1 LIIPEID
8 YVSGQK
14 EYKKNIAKFFKFVK
28 GQSSFVICV
37 RSEVTANDF
46 TGVQTFCV
54 IEVGLPLIPVRD
66 LDQIPQQVQQIF
78 LSDPSKNRINPFKFG
93 LSKSTDSTKLNIN
106 DREIIKVLQ
115 TIPGL
120 GDKKANQILEKYNSL
135 QEIVKADQDQLAKVV
150 GPGSAN
156 AIWSYLNP
164 K

>member
-1 LIIPEID
+1 MNFLTTSID
-8 YVSGQK
+8 FT
-14 EYKKNIAKFFKFVK
+14 FFK
-28 GQSSFVICV
+28 SF
-37 RSEVTANDF
+37 
-46 TGVQTFCV
+46 Q
-54 IEVGLPLIPVRD
+54 
-66 LDQIPQQVQQIF
+66 
-78 LSDPSKNRINPFKFG
+78 SDPSKNRINPFKFG
-93 LSKSTDSTKLNIN
+93 LSKSTDSTKPNIN
-106 DREIIKVLQ
+106 DREIIKILQ